1 MQDVLFLGNGI
12 NRAFNGDSWNN
23 LVEKISKEYESS
35 LTADDVKHLPFPM
48 KVVALSGDR
57 VDKAMQFIS
66 KDMNFVNSDRQSELI
81 RRIFDLPIENIITAN
96 YTFELEQI
104 SGIKPSLYSYRKIRK
119 FTKGCKGKEDK
130 FGLFRYY
137 QPDNSDKKI
146 WHIHDDITAP
156 STVIMGNYYYGKLLS
171 EIQVY
176 TANFIR
182 RYNTLTKRGL
192 VCAEQSWIDSFLT
205 KNVHILGF
213 GLDLS
218 EADIWWLI
226 CCKKRNFPDTKI
238 YFYVPK
244 DKKHPLGKA
253 KEALL
258 RSYNVDIV
266 DDIPFEGEYE
276 RFYHRAIERIESE
289 IKNGGKTNEIV

>member
-35 LTADDVKHLPFPM
+35 LTVDDVEHLPFPM

-137 QPDNSDKKI
+137 QPENSDKKI
-146 WHIHDDITAP
+146 WHIHGDITAT

-171 EIQVY
+171 EIQTY
-176 TANFIR
+176 TSGFIK
-182 RYNTLTKRGL
+182 RYKTL
-192 VCAEQSWIDSFLT
+192 
-205 KNVHILGF
+205 KNKV
-213 GLDLS
+213 
-218 EADIWWLI
+218 W
-226 CCKKRNFPDTKI
+226 K
-238 YFYVPK
+238 
-244 DKKHPLGKA
+244 
-253 KEALL
+253 
-258 RSYNVDIV
+258 
-266 DDIPFEGEYE
+266 
-276 RFYHRAIERIESE
+276 
-289 IKNGGKTNEIV
+289 